1 MRKASRKLS
10 RWQGNIYHLSNY
22 REKHRQA
29 FLRRVVGSA
38 SNEQDVDFDALMIFS
53 ISSSVAGFN
62 ISRVLNNW
70 CWGAYV
76 RSWLGGIDSRM
87 TCLIFSIFWTK
98 KSLKA
103 FSSSSVDPDGSLGM
117 LFLWVSSFIIFGIFY
132 YFSNFGTILFIII
145 KRFRILRNLLL
156 FFVFRYY
163 PFY

>member
-1 MRKASRKLS
+1 MRKAYRKLDDS
-10 RWQGNIYHLSNY
+10 ETFIIWVITWRSTD
-22 REKHRQA
+22 KH

-38 SNEQDVDFDALMIFS
+38 SNEQDVDFDALIIFS

-62 ISRVLNNW
+62 ISKVLNNW
-70 CWGAYV
+70 CWDAYV

-117 LFLWVSSFIIFGIFY
+117 IFLWVSSFIISNIFRWSPSQ
-132 YFSNFGTILFIII
+132 FTISW
-145 KRFRILRNLLL
+145 NLHET
-156 FFVFRYY
+156 VCRQMQTN
-163 PFY
+163 